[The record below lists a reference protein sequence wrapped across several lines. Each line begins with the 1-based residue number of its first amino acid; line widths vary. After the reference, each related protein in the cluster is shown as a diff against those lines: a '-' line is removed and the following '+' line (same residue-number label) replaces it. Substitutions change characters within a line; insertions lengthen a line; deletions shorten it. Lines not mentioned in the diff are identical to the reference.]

1 MAKSTLNEDELKAD
15 AKEYLRWRSK
25 RIGSS
30 DVPVILGES
39 PFKTPHGLWLE
50 KTGRVDSSFFT
61 NLAIELGKKFED
73 TVRTGLEMRL
83 DIDFPPTIMTDDL
96 YPFMSSSLDGYNE
109 EHDIVLEIK
118 CVQGGPTW
126 EKAVQGIASDAY
138 VAQLQHQLYVTKAK
152 VNYFYVAKLDKVVDH
167 RGYPT
172 GKYFIAGTRLVE
184 VYPDAVEQ
192 ERIVK
197 ACLEFYKM
205 MTSDVPPA
213 LCNRDVMSVV
223 DDLEALALLTDKK
236 ELIKYMVEKYNHTN
250 FNIAGNKLMRDV
262 NEVWRLT
269 LNKG

>member
-39 PFKTPHGLWLE
+39 PFKTPHQLWLE

-61 NLAIELGKKFED
+61 NHAIELGKQFED

-96 YPFMSSSLDGYNE
+96 YPFMSSSLDGYSE
-109 EHDIVLEIK
+109 EHDVVLEIK

-126 EKAVQGIASDAY
+126 VKAVADQVSDSY
-138 VAQLQHQLYVTKAK
+138 VAQVQHQLYVTKARQA
-152 VNYFYVAKLDKVVDH
+152 YFYVAKLNQTYGTYYVED
-167 RGYPT
+167 
-172 GKYFIAGTRLVE
+172 TRLVE
-184 VYPDAVEQ
+184 VFPDPVMQ

-197 ACLEFYKM
+197 ACLEFYKLM
-205 MTSDVPPA
+205 KSDVAPP
-213 LCNRDVMSVV
+213 LCGRDVLSVV
-223 DDLEALALLTDKK
+223 DDLEALALLNDKK

-250 FNIAGNKLMRDV
+250 FNIAGNKLARDK

>member
-1 MAKSTLNEDELKAD
+1 MAISNLNEDELKAD
-15 AKEYLRWRSK
+15 AKEYALFRSK

-50 KTGRVDSSFFT
+50 KTGRSSSSFYT
-61 NLAIELGKKFED
+61 NHAIELGKQFED

-83 DIDFPPTIMTDDL
+83 DIDFPPTIMIDDL
-96 YPFMSSSLDGYNE
+96 YPFMSSSLDGYSE
-109 EHDIVLEIK
+109 ETETVLEIK

-126 EKAVQGIASDAY
+126 LKAVDGIVSDSY
-138 VAQLQHQLYVTKAK
+138 IAQVQHQLYVSKAK
-152 VNYFYVAKLDKVVDH
+152 KNLFYVAKLNQTYGTYYVED
-167 RGYPT
+167 
-172 GKYFIAGTRLVE
+172 TRLVE
-184 VYPDAVEQ
+184 VFPDPVAQ

-197 ACLEFYKM
+197 ACLEFYKLM
-205 MTSDVPPA
+205 KSDVPPA
-213 LCNRDVMSVV
+213 LCGRDVMSVV
-223 DDLEALALLTDKK
+223 DDLEALALLNDKK

-250 FNIAGNKLMRDV
+250 FNIAGNKLARDK